1 VNPLPRWRLVAGCLV
16 LAALACVAILF
27 TPIYIRNLKLQNYV
41 DGMTRRVGTDKQ
53 TDEELVGLVLEKA
66 HQLDLPVTDGNVHVS
81 RSTEGLR
88 IDVRYAVTVQAP
100 LYQVVLHFYPGAG
113 SR

>member
-1 VNPLPRWRLVAGCLV
+1 MAFI
-16 LAALACVAILF
+16 AILF
-27 TPIYIRNLKLQNYV
+27 TPLYIRNLKLQNFV
-41 DGMTRRVGTDKQ
+41 DRMTRRVGNDKQ

-66 HQLDLPVTDGNVHVS
+66 HQLDLPVTDSNVHVF
-81 RSTEGLR
+81 RSPEGLR
-88 IDVRYAVTVQAP
+88 IDVRYVVTVQAP